1 MKREGV
7 MRRWGSRTC
16 RTEEP
21 RDGSGFWREGRA
33 QGTLE
38 YAITFSALLAVIVG
52 LGALWHAGE
61 RGVFARLVEQ
71 AASHVLGALGA
82 LDIALY

>member
-1 MKREGV
+1 
-7 MRRWGSRTC
+7 MRRWGSKRS
-16 RTEEP
+16 RAG
-21 RDGSGFWREGRA
+21 RLGNGRKLWREYHA

-52 LGALWHAGE
+52 LGALWLAGE

-71 AASHVLGALGA
+71 AASHVLGALGS

>member
-1 MKREGV
+1 
-7 MRRWGSRTC
+7 MRRWGSKTC
-16 RTEEP
+16 RTGRP
-21 RDGSGFWREGRA
+21 DDGGKLWREGCA

-52 LGALWHAGE
+52 LGALWQAGE

>member
-1 MKREGV
+1 
-7 MRRWGSRTC
+7 MRRWDSKTYRKGS
-16 RTEEP
+16 P
-21 RDGSGFWREGRA
+21 GDGGKLWREGRA

-52 LGALWHAGE
+52 LGALWQAGE

-71 AASHVLGALGA
+71 AASHVLGVLGA

>member
-1 MKREGV
+1 MG
-7 MRRWGSRTC
+7 RWGSKTRRTGD
-16 RTEEP
+16 P
-21 RDGSGFWREGRA
+21 RGCQEFWRECRA

-38 YAITFSALLAVIVG
+38 YAITFSALLAIIVG
-52 LGALWHAGE
+52 LGALWQAGE

>member
-1 MKREGV
+1 
-7 MRRWGSRTC
+7 MRRWGSKTC
-16 RTEEP
+16 RTG
-21 RDGSGFWREGRA
+21 RSDDDGKLWREGRA